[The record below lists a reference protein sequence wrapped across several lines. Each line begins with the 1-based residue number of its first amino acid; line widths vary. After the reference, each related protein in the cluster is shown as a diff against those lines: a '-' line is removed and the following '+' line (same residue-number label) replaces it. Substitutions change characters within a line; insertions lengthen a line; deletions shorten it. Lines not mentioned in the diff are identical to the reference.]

1 MATRP
6 QPHHPRTSTP
16 TGHLTLGDALG
27 RSEPLARLLQR
38 LRESRARFEA
48 ISPLLPP
55 GLLET
60 VRPGPVDDDGWSL
73 LAAHGAAAAKLRQLL
88 PRLEA
93 ALSAKGWQATPIK
106 VRVQPPPPRPA

>member
-6 QPHHPRTSTP
+6 NPTQTPRPTTPAP

-27 RSEPLARLLQR
+27 RSEPLTRLLQR
-38 LRESRARFEA
+38 VHESRERFA
-48 ISPLLPP
+48 AVSVLLPP

-60 VRPGPVDDDGWSL
+60 VRPGPLDDDGWSL
-73 LAAHGAAAAKLRQLL
+73 LAAHGASAAKLRQLI

-93 ALSAKGWQATPIK
+93 ALVAKGWQPTPIK
-106 VRVQPPPPRPA
+106 VRVQPPPA